1 MLLYSEGT
9 DNQIDVEFNG
19 FLAKVLA
26 ALYLDKYLNYGQ
38 FGIAPISF
46 KRWCLFFQINSG
58 ISHMTFFATVMV
70 ASLIQAQTWEA
81 LSHFHFLGTQLPP
94 WKQAQASLLEDEK
107 YLE

>member
-19 FLAKVLA
+19 FMAKVLA

-58 ISHMTFFATVMV
+58 ISHMTFFANGGKLDTSADLRSTFSFPLSWNTVATMET
-70 ASLIQAQTWEA
+70 SP
-81 LSHFHFLGTQLPP
+81 G
-94 WKQAQASLLEDEK
+94 
-107 YLE
+107 